1 MRIWLVMT
9 MLILGSATM
18 QAQHPLLQ
26 SGPMVGYAEMME
38 AMLWVQTKSA
48 ASVQIAYWAAGQKSD
63 TLLTNPV
70 LTAKEQAYTAKLIA
84 DQVTPGQQY
93 QYELRI
99 NGTRV
104 KLDYPTQFR
113 TLPLWQW
120 RTDPPNF
127 TLATGSC
134 FYVNEEAFDRPG
146 KPYGGQYEIF
156 SSIYRQKPDIML
168 WLGDNTYLREPD
180 WNTRTGIFHRY
191 THTRS
196 LPELQPLLASVHHY
210 GIWDDH
216 DFGPNDADGSFIH
229 KDKTLEAFKL
239 FWPNPSFGVQGQM
252 GITSA
257 FQWGDIDFFL
267 LDNRYHRSSNY
278 RTTGQAQLLGDV
290 QIEWLIDALKFSRA
304 PFKLVAVGGQVLN
317 SAKVYENFSNH
328 PSDERERLLKR
339 IEEEKI
345 KGVIFLTGDRH
356 HSELSKIVN
365 KSGNTVYDLTVSPLT
380 AGAARTEATEPNIYR
395 VEGTFINKRNFA
407 TLHFSGPRTARKL
420 EIKLFDTEGA
430 IQWSKEIKAG
440 E

>member
-1 MRIWLVMT
+1 
-9 MLILGSATM
+9 
-18 QAQHPLLQ
+18 
-26 SGPMVGYAEMME
+26 MVGYAEMME

-196 LPELQPLLASVHHY
+196 VPELQPLLASVHHY